1 MWLITYR
8 FETDREIGADSP
20 SPARNGRWLK
30 PMEIEI
36 GLPAC
41 SHGNAPEHNAFPI
54 FGFSGRETRA
64 RQINRVKIDW
74 QSTAESS
81 TTRSILLSG
90 QRTKLIL
97 DRLGGPSPSH
107 SRATMLSSIQ
117 FPLKALNRGTTFF
130 SSDSDLALS
139 EARFH
144 QCRDFLQGLLQ
155 H

>member
-1 MWLITYR
+1 MRMWLITYR
-8 FETDREIGADSP
+8 FETDREIGGEIGADSP

-41 SHGNAPEHNAFPI
+41 SHGNAPEHDAFPI
-54 FGFSGRETRA
+54 FGSSAGETRT
-64 RQINRVKIDW
+64 RQINRVKINW

-107 SRATMLSSIQ
+107 SRATTLTSIQ
-117 FPLKALNRGTTFF
+117 FPLKALDRGTTFF
-130 SSDSDLALS
+130 SSNSHLTVLS

-144 QCRDFLQGLLQ
+144 QR
-155 H
+155 